1 MQGTP
6 PLSSGNMANDAI
18 SEHFA
23 TYAKARA
30 KTPCTAQNRMGME
43 KSGNKHFLKRTNKKN
58 TNRRLV
64 FFN

>member
-1 MQGTP
+1 
-6 PLSSGNMANDAI
+6 MANDAI

-43 KSGNKHFLKRTNKKN
+43 KSGNKHFLKRTNKKKYQPE
-58 TNRRLV
+58 V
-64 FFN
+64 GIF

>member
-1 MQGTP
+1 
-6 PLSSGNMANDAI
+6 MANDAI

-43 KSGNKHFLKRTNKKN
+43 KSGNKHFLKRTNKKIP
-58 TNRRLV
+58 TGGWYFLT
-64 FFN
+64 FGAADG